1 MLEQIVAKTGIPPF
15 MLGLHW
21 SSTERMS
28 CQQADMLT
36 SELWAYRRQLT
47 PVIEK
52 ICNLWLQMQG
62 STAPCRVVWD
72 EISLQ
77 DEVEMA
83 NAAYTRAQTRLLER
97 QLEQEVCE

>member
-1 MLEQIVAKTGIPPF
+1 
-15 MLGLHW
+15 
-21 SSTERMS
+21 
-28 CQQADMLT
+28 
-36 SELWAYRRQLT
+36 
-47 PVIEK
+47 
-52 ICNLWLQMQG
+52 
-62 STAPCRVVWD
+62 VWD

>member
-1 MLEQIVAKTGIPPF
+1 
-15 MLGLHW
+15 
-21 SSTERMS
+21 MS

>member
-1 MLEQIVAKTGIPPF
+1 
-15 MLGLHW
+15 
-21 SSTERMS
+21 MS

-62 STAPCRVVWD
+62 STTPCRVVWD